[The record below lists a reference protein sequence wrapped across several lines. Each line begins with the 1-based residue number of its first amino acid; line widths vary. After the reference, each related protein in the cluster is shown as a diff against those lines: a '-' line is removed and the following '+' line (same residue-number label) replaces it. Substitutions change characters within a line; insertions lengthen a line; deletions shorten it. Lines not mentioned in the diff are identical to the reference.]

1 MKMASGQES
10 WYKMNEREFI
20 WWLLG
25 FVYNKSELQS
35 FEVDIIRDKIDKILK
50 E

>member
-1 MKMASGQES
+1 MS
-10 WYKMNEREFI
+10 EREFI

-25 FVYNKSELQS
+25 FVYNKDELQE
-35 FEVDIIRDKIDKILK
+35 FEMDIIRYKIDQILK